1 MGRLFA
7 STFFRMLKKI
17 VFWILL
23 ISMFAYGIYSASN
36 AASEARAG
44 FTLDGCVF
52 EFVPFMGIV
61 AAIFISLFVGSEYSD
76 GTIRNKLVTGHSR
89 MRIYLA
95 NLIVCSI
102 ACVLVSL
109 AYIAGIIVVSSSKG
123 GELLTEMSVIA
134 LFLLCSIF
142 ASAAFT
148 SIMTMLAMLNSNKAG
163 NVVVSMILALV
174 LLVSSSYIYQR
185 LGEKE
190 MYDNYVSVNEAGIPT
205 QVEQLPNPLYI
216 DGTPRAVLE
225 VINDLLP
232 SGQAMQLADAFDTEG
247 IANKNIENAPYRWL
261 GYSMLVIVLTSG
273 MGITLFRKKEIR

>member
-1 MGRLFA
+1 MGRLFT

>member
-23 ISMFAYGIYSASN
+23 ISMFVYGIYSASN

-247 IANKNIENAPYRWL
+247 IANKNIENAPYWWL

-273 MGITLFRKKEIR
+273 MGIALFRKKEIR